1 MRLPSYESGTRL
13 DQRVFLKVTRLVGA
27 DVDDVGKSALRRP
40 DFFGTPFLAF
50 AHLVLRGPS
59 AWSIGERELF
69 AAVVSRANTCQFCL
83 GTHGEIAAKEMG
95 RDVLD
100 RPRRREGE
108 AAGCCSCGVRRRA
121 DARRAVDVCR
131 RRRSRAGGG
140 G

>member
-40 DFFGTPFLAF
+40 DFFGRPFLAF

-69 AAVVSRANTCQFCL
+69 AAVVSRANTCRFCL

-100 RPRRREGE
+100 RLD
-108 AAGCCSCGVRRRA
+108 AGR
-121 DARRAVDVCR
+121 
-131 RRRSRAGGG
+131 
-140 G
+140 